1 MNLENR
7 KYVIIAF
14 ILFIASVY
22 AFRLFY
28 MQVIDDTWVLRAQ
41 EIAEKRKEVVPPR
54 GIILDRY
61 GKKVVSNK
69 TYYNLMMVE
78 EKFGV
83 FDTIAFA
90 KLINWSPLEV
100 RKRFEEIK
108 EKEGYYVN
116 KRTNKKTSNYQKSR
130 AYPFLKEL
138 SLDEITK
145 IALKL
150 DEFPGF

>member
-54 GIILDRY
+54 GIILDRN

-78 EKFGV
+78 EKFGRL
-83 FDTIAFA
+83 DTIAFA

-100 RKRFEEIK
+100 RKRFAEIK

-130 AYPFLKEL
+130 AYTFLKEL

-150 DEFPGF
+150 D

>member
-54 GIILDRY
+54 GI
-61 GKKVVSNK
+61 
-69 TYYNLMMVE
+69 
-78 EKFGV
+78 F
-83 FDTIAFA
+83 
-90 KLINWSPLEV
+90 
-100 RKRFEEIK
+100 
-108 EKEGYYVN
+108 
-116 KRTNKKTSNYQKSR
+116 
-130 AYPFLKEL
+130 
-138 SLDEITK
+138 
-145 IALKL
+145 
-150 DEFPGF
+150 